1 MFQTHG
7 MLSHLIYKKFP
18 DFFFSV
24 LDFQIISPSLL
35 MDSFIAV
42 ALGSLLISCGGA
54 HLWSQNSRGQAGR
67 PLKCEATMK
76 PSWGTH
82 HSAVL
87 FKTCILEFEARALPR
102 AQS

>member
-24 LDFQIISPSLL
+24 LDFQIISPSPL
-35 MDSFIAV
+35 MNSSIAV
-42 ALGSLLISCGGA
+42 ALESLLMSCGA

-76 PSWGTH
+76 PPCGTH